1 MDPGGLIPGGN
12 GTSQTPPP
20 RTSRVIKLILWAVL
34 IIVAFPVFLGVGGGL
49 LGLAAGILGILAAI
63 LVTLGAT
70 TFAVLLGGIVMLPY
84 GVFHMFSH
92 PLDGLMASGTGLILL
107 GRRRPVPGP
116 FRTVL
121 RKVCSFR
128 HTKYRQWA

>member
-1 MDPGGLIPGGN
+1 MVILNKII
-12 GTSQTPPP
+12 
-20 RTSRVIKLILWAVL
+20 RTYIL
-34 IIVAFPVFLGVGGGL
+34 IIVAFPVFLSVGGGL

-92 PLDGLMASGTGLILL
+92 PPDGLMASGTGLILL
-107 GRRRPVPGP
+107 GAGALCLALSVLFYGRFVPFVIRSIVNGLS
-116 FRTVL
+116 RL
-121 RKVCSFR
+121 LHRGR
-128 HTKYRQWA
+128 